1 MLQCTKFFPIWLPC
15 PGPMTDGAHHGSQL
29 RMEKPMT
36 KAAAKTNTAAS
47 GTIASI
53 QNAFENVQSKL
64 EVPAAARD
72 FVKRTASSAKE
83 RAESVHS
90 GAANVA
96 NGVEK
101 FATSIVGGYANL
113 TRGLLDMTL
122 ANVQHTLSTVEKLAG
137 AKSLNEAVQL
147 QADFVRE
154 NARANFERVRNAAD
168 TARTTVTEGVQT
180 AQAEI
185 SKFYGKQAA

>member
-1 MLQCTKFFPIWLPC
+1 
-15 PGPMTDGAHHGSQL
+15 
-29 RMEKPMT
+29 MT
-36 KAAAKTNTAAS
+36 KTAAKTAAPAS
-47 GTIASI
+47 AYVNSI
-53 QNAFENVQSKL
+53 QSAFDNVQSKL

-72 FVKRTASSAKE
+72 FVKRTTSSAKE

-90 GAANVA
+90 GVA
-96 NGVEK
+96 DATNTVEK

-122 ANVQHTLSTVEKLAG
+122 ANVQHTLTTVEKIAG

-154 NARANFERVRNAAD
+154 NARANFERVRNAAE
-168 TARTTVTEGVQT
+168 TARTTVTEGAQT
-180 AQAEI
+180 VQAEI